1 MVLGWGSCL
10 EGVFDHIFDHLWR
23 LWCLVGVLALRA
35 TARLLTADGPS
46 RLKPSRRDVTDVLAP
61 RPSARLLPPPP

>member
-1 MVLGWGSCL
+1 M
-10 EGVFDHIFDHLWR
+10 
-23 LWCLVGVLALRA
+23 RA

-61 RPSARLLPPPP
+61 RPSARLLPPPPLKQGEPR